1 MDQKQKTAA
10 ISTLLNLLLTVAK
23 FILAGLSGSL
33 VILADAWHSLSDV
46 ATSVLVFF
54 SVSTG
59 KNRPPPLPSPA
70 DAPDP
75 EEREA
80 APDWK
85 NITPEKWVSLLIG
98 FVILLAALGIGEQAF
113 FAPAREISRPFLYGV
128 FFLVFAGGSLVVSLF
143 EVKVGK
149 RLDSSGLVA
158 DGLHSRADMITSL
171 VAAGCLF
178 AYHLGLNL
186 DRVGAV
192 IVVVFILS
200 FSFETLVNFWWS
212 LKGRAGW
219 RDRVAIGLL
228 AAGLQPGTWSKTL
241 DRLGELLSW
250 QQLPKRTRRGLRS
263 ALISLPVLGA
273 VTLFLSSCLTVIGPA
288 QEGIRERWGRV
299 VNWGEPLPPGLHLHF
314 PAPLERIRKVDS
326 RAIRRIE
333 IGSVADPGAVALLWA
348 RRHGD
353 EEAYLSAEN
362 NFFHPYL
369 AIHYRIR
376 DIFEYRYSIRDPE
389 ELLENAANRLLTRFF
404 STRLFI
410 DIVTAYREEMEE
422 NIRENLQLQIDQLGA
437 GLELV
442 SVNTKD
448 IHPPVEVAESY
459 ERVIAA
465 IQEKQ
470 NRINRGLAYSS
481 SAIPEARGWAART
494 VFEAEAYVTEKQE
507 EAAGEASR
515 FSSRTASIGAFPA
528 ITRPML
534 YREAVREALD
544 NQPLVLVDPILDGP
558 DLWLRQ
564 SRPFFLE
571 DQF

>member
-10 ISTLLNLLLTVAK
+10 ISTLLSLLLTVAK

-46 ATSVLVFF
+46 ATSVMVFF

-59 KNRPPPLPSPA
+59 KNQPPPLPSPA
-70 DAPDP
+70 DDPDP
-75 EEREA
+75 GDREA
-80 APDWK
+80 PPDWK
-85 NITPEKWVSLLIG
+85 NVTPEKWVSLLIG
-98 FVILLAALGIGEQAF
+98 FVILLAALGVVEQAF
-113 FAPAREISRPFLYGV
+113 FAPSREISRPFLYGV

-149 RLDSSGLVA
+149 RLDSSGLIA
-158 DGLHSRADMITSL
+158 DGLHSRADMVTSL
-171 VAAGCLF
+171 VAAGTLF

-200 FSFETLVNFWWS
+200 FSFETLINFWWS
-212 LKGRAGW
+212 LKGRTGW
-219 RDRVAIGLL
+219 KDRVAIGLL

-241 DRLGELLSW
+241 ERLGELFSW
-250 QQLPKRTRRGLRS
+250 RQLPKRTRRGIS
-263 ALISLPVLGA
+263 AALLSPLVLG
-273 VTLFLSSCLTVIGPA
+273 VVSLFLLSCLTVIGPA

-299 VNWGEPLPPGLHLHF
+299 VNWGEPLGPGLHLHF
-314 PAPLERIRKVDS
+314 PAPLERIRKVES
-326 RAIRRIE
+326 RNIRRME
-333 IGSVADPGAVALLWA
+333 IGSVADPGAVALLWT

-353 EEAYLSAEN
+353 EEAFLSAEN

-369 AIHYRIR
+369 AIHYRVR
-376 DIFEYRYSIRDPE
+376 DIFDYRYSIRDPE
-389 ELLENAANRLLTRFF
+389 ELLENAANRLLTRLF

-410 DIVTAYREEMEE
+410 DIVTVYREEMEE
-422 NIRENLQLQIDQLGA
+422 TVLETLQGQLEELGS

-465 IQEKQ
+465 MQEKQ
-470 NRINRGLAYSS
+470 NRINRALAYSS
-481 SAIPEARGWAART
+481 SSIPEARGWAART
-494 VFEAEAYVTEKQE
+494 VFEAEAYVTEKQA
-507 EAAGEASR
+507 EAAGEAGR
-515 FSSRTASIGAFPA
+515 FSSRAASIGAYPE

-564 SRPFFLE
+564 GRPFFLD